1 MGYGGGGEPYYPQY
15 QGQAPYGRLGMEGG
29 GLGVRSESPSRR
41 IGYEYRSES
50 PGKRLQYR

>member
-1 MGYGGGGEPYYPQY
+1 
-15 QGQAPYGRLGMEGG
+15 MEGG